1 MIEKVV
7 ATVAKEVA
15 KETTDAAIEATKK
28 EVIEL
33 PDKIG
38 GLSEVEALPD
48 RIDIIPEEALQEKTL
63 MTDTVQGK
71 LQDGENTSL
80 VDCQEPL
87 EDDDK
92 NTDAGTSVTST
103 ETETS
108 EKDDAEKKRMEPPV
122 DVQFT
127 CKDKYDRAEYE
138 RQVKNQEAGMNNIS
152 LYDYQKN
159 REKYK
164 ENGRNTDVGGP
175 AQEKVRQEARADKI
189 AEYRREGMRREEAE
203 KKADEWMDT
212 QAALHDPDQIAGGDA
227 ANVTDMGDK
236 EINSSIGSQW
246 QYRIEA
252 VDAAVQKYIEENGL
266 SEEDMKNVYLNVK
279 LEVLSE

>member
-7 ATVAKEVA
+7 ATVARKVA

-38 GLSEVEALPD
+38 ELSEVEALPD
-48 RIDIIPEEALQEKTL
+48 RIDIIPEEASQEKPL

-71 LQDGENTSL
+71 LQDDENTSL
-80 VDCQEPL
+80 VDCQESL
-87 EDDDK
+87 GGNDK
-92 NTDAGTSVTST
+92 NIDAGTSETST

-127 CKDKYDRAEYE
+127 CKDKYDRVEYE
-138 RQVKNQEAGMNNIS
+138 RQVKNQKAGMNNIS

-189 AEYRREGMRREEAE
+189 AEYRREGMSREEAE

-227 ANVTDMGDK
+227 ANVTGMGDK